1 MAIRTY
7 RARGGRTL
15 PERTGWLIGDRF
27 VADLSYR
34 WRADAGV
41 FARLDLW
48 ELGRVLERCAREL
61 EEALS
66 DPRNPPPAAPGQG
79 GHGRP

>member
-1 MAIRTY
+1 MNPDALRD
-7 RARGGRTL
+7 L
-15 PERTGWLIGDRF
+15 PN
-27 VADLSYR
+27 R
-34 WRADAGV
+34 WRKDAGV

-66 DPRNPPPAAPGQG
+66 AASHPTESALPCPEPD
-79 GHGRP
+79 RP

>member
-1 MAIRTY
+1 MNLDALRD
-7 RARGGRTL
+7 L
-15 PERTGWLIGDRF
+15 PD
-27 VADLSYR
+27 R
-34 WRADAGV
+34 WRKDAGV

-66 DPRNPPPAAPGQG
+66 AV
-79 GHGRP
+79 RPVPKSALPYREPDDRP